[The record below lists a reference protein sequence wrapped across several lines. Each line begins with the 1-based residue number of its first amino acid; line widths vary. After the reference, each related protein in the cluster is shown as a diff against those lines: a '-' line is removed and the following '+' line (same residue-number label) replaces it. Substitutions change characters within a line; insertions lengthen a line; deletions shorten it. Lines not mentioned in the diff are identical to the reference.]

1 MISAGACYSVVTTA
15 SAHHSAGTA
24 RGWSALA
31 ESAAGSQASQAEA
44 FQSQLFSD
52 ETNIFINILPH
63 APLLCLGACC
73 GRPARRSLGMARNVQ
88 KGWWHHLHCKG
99 TFQDSSQDRT
109 RGQHLHPAFRRN
121 SDRKESQPLLVS
133 LLQRMNGICVL
144 KRVPVLALKGFTY
157 AASHK
162 VHTRP
167 NPLRN

>member
-1 MISAGACYSVVTTA
+1 MISAGAGYSVVTTA

-73 GRPARRSLGMARNVQ
+73 GRPHSNCRRPPPSCKQQSEESDRHWPSSPYEPCHSLRTRCCQTRSSRSLTVQ
-88 KGWWHHLHCKG
+88 SGRSHHVPLNMIAFSLRQQSRK
-99 TFQDSSQDRT
+99 DDRSGRLPYRSHLLPRMENG
-109 RGQHLHPAFRRN
+109 RGK
-121 SDRKESQPLLVS
+121 DR
-133 LLQRMNGICVL
+133 
-144 KRVPVLALKGFTY
+144 
-157 AASHK
+157 
-162 VHTRP
+162 
-167 NPLRN
+167 